1 MSTRIVTLKSLESV
15 PPGRRVDIKWFGVA
29 LSRITGPIEVMYLRK
44 VQSTKKVVFRWL
56 ANQKQNI
63 LLTRKYMHFFHFLLI
78 IHLIF
83 NWKTHLKVFGS
94 TAGFWGCGKA
104 PVTGEKQLWSRIGRK
119 KKRKKEKNC
128 KNQAIGKSSTTH
140 TIKNLLALCFN
151 DRARVNVSTAFAPRP
166 FWWFLMAGR
175 IWRQNKHNT
184 SASRDI

>member
-119 KKRKKEKNC
+119 KKKKKRKEL
-128 KNQAIGKSSTTH
+128 QKSSH
-140 TIKNLLALCFN
+140 RKIEYNSHDKKFIS
-151 DRARVNVSTAFAPRP
+151 VMF
-166 FWWFLMAGR
+166 
-175 IWRQNKHNT
+175 
-184 SASRDI
+184 